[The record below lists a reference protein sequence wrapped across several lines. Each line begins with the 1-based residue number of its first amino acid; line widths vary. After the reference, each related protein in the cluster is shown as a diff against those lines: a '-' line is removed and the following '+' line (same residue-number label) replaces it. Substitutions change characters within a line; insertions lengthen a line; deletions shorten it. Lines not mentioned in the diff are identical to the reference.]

1 MDRDEGGGVKETELA
16 AAVVAYLRDL
26 GWDVHQEVG
35 FAYGP
40 RADIVAV
47 RGPVLLVVEAKTT
60 FGLSV
65 IAQADHWL
73 GHANLVSVAVPRSWR
88 NGGTQGV
95 AANIC
100 REWGI
105 GVLEVLGGAGHND
118 QGQFADGAYVAA
130 DWRVEELVVPRLQRR
145 TTGSGITLRAK
156 LCAETRTY
164 AEAGNN
170 EGKFWS
176 PFKATVAEIHRVLK
190 ERPGLTT
197 RELVGAIKHHYASAS
212 TARSCL
218 PRWLSY
224 KKIPGVRGE
233 GERPMRW
240 YLGEAA

>member
-1 MDRDEGGGVKETELA
+1 MKKETELA

-35 FAYGP
+35 FQYGP

-47 RGPVLLVVEAKTT
+47 RGPLLLVAEAKTA

-65 IAQADHWL
+65 IAQADHWI
-73 GHANLVSVAVPRSWR
+73 GHANLVYVAVPRGWR
-88 NGGTQGV
+88 THGL
-95 AANIC
+95 AASIC
-100 REWGI
+100 RDRGI
-105 GVLEVLGGAGHND
+105 GVLEVMGGAGHGD
-118 QGQFADGAYVAA
+118 QGGYA
-130 DWRVEELVVPRLQRR
+130 DWRVQELVAPRLQRSV
-145 TTGSGITLRAK
+145 TSSGHTLRSK

-176 PFKATVAEIHRVLK
+176 PFKATVAEIHRALK

-197 RELVGAIKHHYASAS
+197 RELVDAIKHHYHAAS

-218 PRWLSY
+218 PQWLRY

-233 GERPMRW
+233 GDRPMRW

>member
-1 MDRDEGGGVKETELA
+1 MKKETDLA

-35 FAYGP
+35 FQYGP

-65 IAQADHWL
+65 IAQADRWC

-88 NGGTQGV
+88 GGGTHGV

-100 REWGI
+100 RDWGI
-105 GVLEVLGGAGHND
+105 GVLEVMGGEGHRD
-118 QGQFADGAYVAA
+118 QGQYVNGQYVTA
-130 DWRVEELVVPRLQRR
+130 DWRVEELVAPRLVRR
-145 TTGSGITLRAK
+145 VTSSGNTLRSK
-156 LCAETRTY
+156 LCTETQTY

-170 EGKFWS
+170 DGKFWS
-176 PFKATVAEIHRVLK
+176 PFKATVAEIHRALK

-197 RELVGAIKHHYASAS
+197 RELVDAIKHHYHAAS

-218 PRWLSY
+218 PQWLRY

-233 GERPMRW
+233 GDRPMRW